1 MKKILGFAGSNSSTS
16 INRKLVRYT
25 LNQFKDWPVTL
36 LNLNDFEM
44 PIFSVDRE
52 KKGIPDEAGKFLKII
67 SEHDALVV
75 SMAEHNRS
83 YTVAFKNIFDWC
95 SRIDLD
101 IFQQK
106 PMLLMSTSPGRYGGG
121 RVMETAKAHFPEFGA
136 RIIATYSLPQFYKN
150 FSEENGIGDSALREV
165 YQEALSAFLLSLEA
179 Q

>member
-16 INRKLVRYT
+16 INRRLVRFT
-25 LNQFKDWPVTL
+25 LSQFDNWSVTL
-36 LNLNDFEM
+36 LDLNDFEM

-52 KKGIPDEAGKFLKII
+52 KKGIPDEAGKFLEII

-95 SRIDLD
+95 SRIDIN

-106 PMLLMSTSPGRYGGG
+106 PMLLMSTSPGRYAGG
-121 RVMETAKAHFPEFGA
+121 RVMETAKSHFPEFGA
-136 RIIATYSLPQFYKN
+136 RIIETFSLPRFYKN
-150 FSEENGIGDSALREV
+150 FSEENVIGDTALREG
-165 YQEALSAFLLSLEA
+165 YQEALAALLLSLET